1 MGEQVKRAVIR
12 FKDETIINIPA
23 EGLEMGKTTI
33 TVWNGAYIVAI
44 VKTNEIISCH
54 ISEQAENN

>member
-1 MGEQVKRAVIR
+1 MKRAVIH
-12 FKDETIINIPA
+12 FKDDTVINIPA

-54 ISEQAENN
+54 ISEQVEKN